1 MKATLLFLILTLIV
15 LQSSA
20 QITFEKGYFIDNN
33 NNRVE
38 CLIKNND
45 WKENPK
51 EFEYKLT
58 ENADA
63 EKGSTNTVK
72 EFGVIGYSKYVKA
85 DTKIDLSSM
94 QAVNLSKDR
103 NPEWSQEKLF
113 LKVLVEGKATL
124 YYFERNGLIRFF
136 YSVPDSAIKQLIYK
150 EFISENENISE
161 NFTFRGQL
169 WNDVKCSTTAMNDV
183 ESLNYRIND
192 LERYFRKYND
202 CTGSLSIDYNKKE
215 KKDLFNLR
223 ITPALNYASLS
234 EISGGLSNI
243 NFGSQ
248 INYSIGLEM
257 EIILPFNKNKWGI
270 LFEPTYQYFKAE
282 TPHDT
287 YIAVADYKSIECLL
301 GLRHYF
307 FLSQNLKLFLNF
319 QYIPGFSYDFNST
332 IYKKEIESSSSIA
345 FGGGVGYKKI
355 STEMRYY
362 VNRNLLNNYNS
373 ISTDYHRISL
383 IIGFKIL

>member
-1 MKATLLFLILTLIV
+1 MKAEFTTIILILIILN
-15 LQSSA
+15 SFA

-33 NNRVE
+33 NQRVE

-45 WKENPK
+45 WKDNPK
-51 EFEYKLT
+51 EFEYKLA
-58 ENADA
+58 ENVGH
-63 EKGSTNTVK
+63 ETGTTSTLK
-72 EFGVIGYSKYVKA
+72 EFGVLGYSKFVKA
-85 DTKIDLSSM
+85 DTKIDLSSKD
-94 QAVNLSKDR
+94 ASTFSKTR
-103 NPEWSQEKLF
+103 NPEWTQEQVF

-150 EFISENENISE
+150 EFISENEKISE

-169 WNDVKCSTTAMNDV
+169 WNDVKCSTTIMSDV
-183 ESLNYRIND
+183 ESLNYKKND
-192 LERYFRKYND
+192 LERYFRKYNE
-202 CTGSLSIDYNKKE
+202 CNGSLSVDYIKKE
-215 KKDLFNLR
+215 KKEFFHLR
-223 ITPALNYASLS
+223 ITPTLNYASLS
-234 EISGGLSNI
+234 EISGGPSNI
-243 NFGSQ
+243 DFGSQ
-248 INYSIGLEM
+248 LNYSIGLET
-257 EIILPFNKNKWGI
+257 EFILPFNKNKWGI

-282 TPHDT
+282 APHDT

-319 QYIPGFSYDFNST
+319 QYIPSFSYDFNSK
-332 IYKKEIESSSSIA
+332 IYKKEVESSSSIA

-355 STEMRYY
+355 SAEMRYY

-383 IIGFKIL
+383 IMGFKIL